1 MRDNRSVST
10 EPEQAPHRG
19 DDTVDVTIRRAP
31 RLWVFVAL
39 GLVVGVLAALV
50 LTSVFEVDPAV
61 GFTGTFAYLA
71 LYTVPISAALFAAV
85 ALILD
90 RASRGRARMVRAVHE
105 VAHDEPEAE
114 GADQAPDDAADG
126 DAVPRADGTA

>member
-1 MRDNRSVST
+1 MRDNRNVST

-19 DDTVDVTIRRAP
+19 DDTVDVSIRRAP

-71 LYTVPISAALFAAV
+71 LYTVPISAALFAAI
-85 ALILD
+85 ALVLD
-90 RASRGRARMVRAVHE
+90 RVSRRRSRTVKAVHE
-105 VAHDEPEAE
+105 HAAHDAE
-114 GADQAPDDAADG
+114 
-126 DAVPRADGTA
+126 